1 MKLFLPLSILTTLFV
16 ATPMQGGFI
25 CQELLL
31 KGEMAFFPEDV
42 LPPTKIKYDVYG
54 RYEPGKKVIVLLHG
68 LGGSK
73 RTWEAIGKELSKEF
87 YVIAPDS
94 RGHGLTEYS
103 GDYFSTSMM
112 ASDLRGLLRQLNVS
126 KVSLVG
132 HSMGGRTAARFAERY
147 PEMVEKLMIED
158 MHMKGRSKLLPNQLD
173 LARAIRA
180 LPKHYGNTQEA
191 VNTLRKFFGE
201 DYIRE
206 TILGKFSQP
215 APGGGIDV
223 TYNFN
228 SEAAYRLYENQGL
241 QEELGPVIGQTK
253 APSLFM
259 AASPD
264 KGAVLFGVGLEHL
277 QKSKPD
283 ARVVHFHDA
292 GHSIHHDSPE
302 RFVATVSGF
311 VRE

>member
-1 MKLFLPLSILTTLFV
+1 MKLILPLFIMAILFMPTTLR
-16 ATPMQGGFI
+16 AGFI

-42 LPPTKIKYDVYG
+42 LPPAKIKYDVYG
-54 RYEPGKKVIVLLHG
+54 QYEPGKKVIVLLHG

-73 RTWEAIGKELSKEF
+73 RTWEAIGKELSKDF

-94 RGHGLTEYS
+94 RGHGLTEYN

-112 ASDLRGLLRQLNVS
+112 AADLRGLLRQLNVS

-173 LARAIRA
+173 LARELRAI
-180 LPKHYGNTQEA
+180 PKHYDNVQHA
-191 VNTLRKFFGE
+191 VNSLRKFFGE
-201 DYIRE
+201 DYIRK
-206 TILGKFSQP
+206 TIIGKFSQP
-215 APGGGIDV
+215 APGGGIDI

-241 QEELGPVIGQTK
+241 QEELGQVISQTQ

-259 AASPD
+259 AANPD
-264 KGAVLFGVGLEHL
+264 KGAVLFGMGLEHL

-283 ARVVHFHDA
+283 ARVVLFEDA
-292 GHSIHHDSPE
+292 GHSIHHDSQA